1 MKPPPARPSPAP
13 RAASCVVSAK
23 VSSKVRWPSRQH
35 GDQRKDDPPAV
46 LVGPDAEEQADQRSG
61 QDRGADQ
68 QAELGIV
75 QPSSALISI
84 PMIAKIVQTA
94 KQAVKAMVLS
104 PRARLPLFREMHE
117 GQRDRIF
124 SGSFLQVFPP
134 QLTLFELGQRPDFL
148 HVLVDGLVELYAH
161 SAGRDTT
168 MRIVEP
174 VTSFILAAV
183 VTDQPYLMSAR
194 TLVASRILLVPAAL
208 VREVVK
214 DDCALMQAT
223 MRELAQAYRGMV
235 RALTDMKLRQ
245 SAERLGN
252 LILDQDRLQ
261 GGNGKVV
268 LKAEKRLLAS
278 LLGMTPENLSRG
290 FGLLAAHGIEVSGAQ
305 VTITDRPALEAYS
318 RPDPVRDDPA

>member
-1 MKPPPARPSPAP
+1 MRPGERP
-13 RAASCVVSAK
+13 
-23 VSSKVRWPSRQH
+23 
-35 GDQRKDDPPAV
+35 
-46 LVGPDAEEQADQRSG
+46 E
-61 QDRGADQ
+61 
-68 QAELGIV
+68 
-75 QPSSALISI
+75 
-84 PMIAKIVQTA
+84 IAN
-94 KQAVKAMVLS
+94 
-104 PRARLPLFREMHE
+104 LPLFREMQDA
-117 GQRDRIF
+117 QRERIF
-124 SGSFLQVFPP
+124 TGSFLQVFPP
-134 QLTLFELGQRPDFL
+134 QLTLFEMGQRPDFL

-208 VREVVK
+208 IREVVK

-252 LILDQDRLQ
+252 LILDQERRQ
-261 GGNGKVV
+261 GGTGKVA

-278 LLGMTPENLSRG
+278 LLGMTPENLSRA

-305 VTITDRPALEAYS
+305 VTITDRTALEAYS
-318 RPDPVRDDPA
+318 RPDPVRDDPT

>member
-1 MKPPPARPSPAP
+1 MRPGERP
-13 RAASCVVSAK
+13 
-23 VSSKVRWPSRQH
+23 
-35 GDQRKDDPPAV
+35 
-46 LVGPDAEEQADQRSG
+46 E
-61 QDRGADQ
+61 
-68 QAELGIV
+68 
-75 QPSSALISI
+75 
-84 PMIAKIVQTA
+84 IAN
-94 KQAVKAMVLS
+94 
-104 PRARLPLFREMHE
+104 LPLFREMQE

-134 QLTLFELGQRPDFL
+134 QLILFELGQHPDFV

-183 VTDQPYLMSAR
+183 ITDQPYLMSAR
-194 TLVASRILLVPAAL
+194 TIAPSRILLVPAAL

-223 MRELAQAYRGMV
+223 MRELAQAYRDMV

-252 LILDQDRLQ
+252 LILQQERRQ
-261 GGNGKVV
+261 GGSGTVQ

-278 LLGMTPENLSRG
+278 LLGMTPENLSRA
-290 FGLLAAHGIEVSGAQ
+290 FGALGEHGIAVSGAQ
-305 VTITDRPALEAYS
+305 VTITDRAALEAFS
-318 RPDPVRDDPA
+318 RPDPVRDNLA